1 MRSDEDLERE
11 AMLVPPALAADWT
24 DEVRALAE
32 DADEDEET
40 NEAERWGGDLVK
52 VHQAFNGESS
62 DPLR

>member
-1 MRSDEDLERE
+1 
-11 AMLVPPALAADWT
+11 MLVPPALAADWT

-40 NEAERWGGDLVK
+40 NEVERWGGDLVK

-62 DPLR
+62 NPLR